1 MEVVGTCEQLRGTA
15 FCPQPAI
22 PFTSNSIGHDCQDL
36 AGALCLEA
44 LST

>member
-1 MEVVGTCEQLRGTA
+1 MEVVGTWDQLRGGA
-15 FCPQPAI
+15 FCPQPAV
-22 PFTSNSIGHDCQDL
+22 PLTSNSIGHDRQDF